1 MILFSQTTFVMS
13 NDVVFTKKFTAVHLT
28 VRLPQILRRKLL

>member
-28 VRLPQILRRKLL
+28 VRSPKISGRELL